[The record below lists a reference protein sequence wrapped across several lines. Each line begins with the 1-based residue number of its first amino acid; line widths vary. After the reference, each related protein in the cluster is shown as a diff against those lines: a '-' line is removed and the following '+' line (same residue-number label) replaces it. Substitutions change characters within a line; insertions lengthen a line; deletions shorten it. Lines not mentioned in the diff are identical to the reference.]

1 MPTKKTADP
10 STNVLHGPADTDD
23 PAVRVSTTSPD
34 NSDLRSGT
42 KPAAVVVDPL
52 AVPPLRLIGEPR
64 IETYEQIAPDGTV
77 VEVTHNLDT
86 GEASYHWTDRRG
98 TPLSTGA

>member
-1 MPTKKTADP
+1 MF
-10 STNVLHGPADTDD
+10 DTC
-23 PAVRVSTTSPD
+23 TTPD
-34 NSDLRSGT
+34 ESDLRSCLVSVT
-42 KPAAVVVDPL
+42 TSSY
-52 AVPPLRLIGEPR
+52 
-64 IETYEQIAPDGTV
+64 ETTAPNGTV